1 MFFIWLILT
10 IITVYFVLK
19 LDNNKQET
27 CSIKFGKPI
36 TKEEYRKRQNKLTKD
51 VIDTLNIDKKSYSE
65 NIKYFENKK
74 CPYCKEKIENKKS
87 TSFLCPACKNRI
99 YRKNHF
105 INKKTL
111 YLTEQET
118 AVFVEEREKYNK
130 YRQFCGL
137 CRKLNQTGLIYVSEK
152 DIQGTI
158 TKLHF
163 GKKSFYNKNSFFDLR
178 ICRYYE
184 GMIQEIY
191 GPEEQATNAYMS
203 VLYLDLLGDYD
214 TLDKKWRSGAV
225 YPNAYNRAFQEDLP
239 IEKFEEIFLFNAN
252 SLVETLQFKPP
263 ITPEK
268 AWEKILEY
276 RESLER

>member
-1 MFFIWLILT
+1 MFSVWLILS
-10 IITVYFVLK
+10 IFAVYFVLT
-19 LDNNKQET
+19 LDNNKNDF

-36 TKEEYRKRQNKLTKD
+36 TKEEYRKRQDDLTKD
-51 VIDTLNIDKKSYSE
+51 VIETLNIDKKSYSK
-65 NIKYFENKK
+65 NINYFENKK
-74 CPYCKEKIENKKS
+74 CPYCEEKIENKKS
-87 TSFLCPACKNRI
+87 TSFLCPVCKNKI

-111 YLTEQET
+111 YLTEQD
-118 AVFVEEREKYNK
+118 VNLFIEEREKYSK

-137 CRKLNQTGLIYVSEK
+137 CRKLNQTGLIYVNEK

-184 GMIQEIY
+184 GMVQEIY
-191 GPEEQATNAYMS
+191 GTKEQATNAYMS
-203 VLYLDLLGDYD
+203 VLYLDLFGNYNI
-214 TLDKKWRSGAV
+214 LDKKWDCGTV
-225 YPNAYNRAFQEDLP
+225 FPNSYDTAFQENLS
-239 IEKFEEIFLFNAN
+239 IEKFEEIFINNAN
-252 SLVETLQFKPP
+252 SLIEVLQFTPP
-263 ITPEK
+263 ITPQE

-276 RESLER
+276 KKSLN